1 MFLLVYNMLRRVM
14 LIAARSLRVKVD
26 RMSFANTLAWLRFG
40 DITVIS
46 KIKINPW
53 RPGRLEPRVRKRP
66 KKQFPYMTIP
76 RDQLK
81 AQLRA
86 KHCDTA

>member
-40 DITVIS
+40 DITRGVPVAWS
-46 KIKINPW
+46 
-53 RPGRLEPRVRKRP
+53 RVSENVP
-66 KKQFPYMTIP
+66 KNSSRT
-76 RDQLK
+76 
-81 AQLRA
+81 
-86 KHCDTA
+86 

>member
-40 DITVIS
+40 DI
-46 KIKINPW
+46 PW

-86 KHCDTA
+86 KHCETA